1 MISRRFVPVLGLAVV
16 AAWLMTGA
24 VARASEG
31 TVTGTLSAGQ
41 VFV

>member
-1 MISRRFVPVLGLAVV
+1 MIIRRLVPVLGLAAM

-31 TVTGTLSAGQ
+31 R
-41 VFV
+41 